1 MHVGASSEEVN
12 SERGPIESAHI
23 KEMVQKNSVERMMFC
38 KKTKGIENEKRAF
51 VRQISREESEMKNL
65 LQRLQ
70 NEQQL
75 IINEESNS
83 DPCDEDYNSEDDF
96 PDDDN
101 ESSIVFNPYPITIV
115 PKFGATKPV
124 TKSSSI
130 DKENSTGRS
139 RFMTRRKSIEFEDVQ
154 DSLRLSATTSFSRKT
169 YTGSMLSGRDSD
181 ATILASIQPKEQ
193 ESWLGSPLA
202 ISSVRRPRKSVAE
215 QMHQKFLIRSLTEM
229 HIDVAR
235 TPTSAPLQTTLS
247 NKDRKKSTGSQSEE
261 DVSSPRQR
269 ESGVWRNESP
279 KHKTLTKSV
288 SSPTKTEQ
296 MNVFRQK
303 EGEIF
308 RRHSSLKE
316 NSVRSDDKLWSP
328 RARHG
333 SLKERREKKSGTTS
347 TKTPLSRKSSE
358 ESVF

>member
-1 MHVGASSEEVN
+1 MHVGAGSEEVN

-75 IINEESNS
+75 IITEGSNS
-83 DPCDEDYNSEDDF
+83 
-96 PDDDN
+96 
-101 ESSIVFNPYPITIV
+101 
-115 PKFGATKPV
+115 
-124 TKSSSI
+124 
-130 DKENSTGRS
+130 GRN
-139 RFMTRRKSIEFEDVQ
+139 RFMTRRKSVEFEDVQ
-154 DSLRLSATTSFSRKT
+154 DALRMSATTSVSRKT
-169 YTGSMLSGRDSD
+169 STGSMLSGRDYE
-181 ATILASIQPKEQ
+181 ATIFASMSPKDQ

-215 QMHQKFLIRSLTEM
+215 QMHQKFFIRSLTEM
-229 HIDVAR
+229 HIDSAR
-235 TPTSAPLQTTLS
+235 TPTTSPLHRTLS
-247 NKDRKKSTGSQSEE
+247 NKDRKKSTSSQSEE

-269 ESGVWRNESP
+269 DTGVWRNGGSLKERKKVDENESL
-279 KHKTLTKSV
+279 KHKTLTTSV
-288 SSPTKTEQ
+288 SSPPNIEQ
-296 MNVFRQK
+296 IKVFRQK
-303 EGEIF
+303 EGEVF
-308 RRHSSLKE
+308 RRHGSLKE
-316 NSVRSDDKLWSP
+316 NNVKSDDTLWSP

-333 SLKERREKKSGTTS
+333 SLKERRNTKSGPTS
-347 TKTPLSRKSSE
+347 TKAPLSRKSSE